1 MNLVCFNK
9 IAVKPKHFYMFIT
22 LYCLST
28 IFSCSYVGPPR
39 EFDTEKGMAKL
50 IKHLKRIVPKQG
62 GYSNLNLYHLDDL
75 YYWDVTFAKDIKT
88 PGKQLIYSTREGFW
102 TKSADLIIEPDQPGW
117 YLISRSDFDLMKLL
131 PMFEKSKNKILNEKK
146 IKDVFIERCEI
157 SVNKK
162 QKSTDIHNAVQ
173 INITYQT
180 KQGKTDFYFTYD
192 INGNLTHFSSI

>member
-9 IAVKPKHFYMFIT
+9 SAIKPKYFYAFMT
-22 LYCLST
+22 LYCLFAM
-28 IFSCSYVGPPR
+28 FSCSYVGPPR

-50 IKHLKRIVPKQG
+50 IRHLKRIIPKHG

-75 YYWDVTFAKDIKT
+75 YYWDVTFSEDIKN

-102 TKSADLIIEPDQPGW
+102 TKSADLIVEPDQPGW
-117 YLISRSDFDLMKLL
+117 YLISISDFDLMKLL
-131 PMFEKSKNKILNEKK
+131 PMFEKSKNKIIKEKG

-162 QKSTDIHNAVQ
+162 QKSTDILKAIQ
-173 INITYQT
+173 INIDYQT
-180 KQGKTDFYFTYD
+180 KQGKPYFYFTYD
-192 INGNLTHFSSI
+192 INGNLTNFSSN